1 MLKVSIPILI
11 SAKTLWQNLVETL
24 RILGVDPGSRKT
36 GYGLIENSGNRIR
49 HLASGCIRLNAKH
62 PLSDRLSMLSRELE
76 QLIEEFRPDCG
87 AVEKVFF
94 AKNAQSALTLGHAR
108 GVILLKFS
116 ERHLPIHEYQA
127 LKVKQTVV
135 GVGRANKD
143 QIQHMVRILLNLQNS
158 LQEDEADALAVAI
171 THAHLGLSLKQSL

>member
-1 MLKVSIPILI
+1 MK
-11 SAKTLWQNLVETL
+11 ALWQNLVETL
-24 RILGVDPGSRKT
+24 RILGIDPGSRKT
-36 GYGLIENSGNRIR
+36 GYGLIENTGNRIH

-62 PLSDRLSMLSRELE
+62 PLSDRLSILSRELE

-87 AVEKVFF
+87 VVEKIFF

-116 ERHLPIHEYQA
+116 ERNLPIHEYQT
-127 LKVKQTVV
+127 LKIKQTVV
-135 GVGRANKD
+135 GVGRADKD
-143 QIQHMVRILLNLQNS
+143 QVQHMVKILLNLQNK

-171 THAHLGLSLKQSL
+171 THAHLGLSIKQSL

>member
-1 MLKVSIPILI
+1 M
-11 SAKTLWQNLVETL
+11 VETL

-87 AVEKVFF
+87 VVEKIFF

-108 GVILLKFS
+108 GVILLKIS
-116 ERHLPIHEYQA
+116 EPHLPIHEYQT

-135 GVGRANKD
+135 GVGRAGKD
-143 QIQHMVRILLNLQNS
+143 QVQHMVKILLNLQNS

-171 THAHLGLSLKQSL
+171 THAHLGLSLKQSP

>member
-87 AVEKVFF
+87 VVEKIFF

-135 GVGRANKD
+135 GVGRADKD

>member
-1 MLKVSIPILI
+1 MSILI
-11 SAKTLWQNLVETL
+11 LTSVKALWQNLVETL
-24 RILGVDPGSRKT
+24 RILGIDPGSRKT
-36 GYGLIENSGNRIR
+36 GYGLIENTGNRIR

-62 PLSDRLSMLSRELE
+62 PLSDRLSILSRELE

-87 AVEKVFF
+87 VVEKIFF

-116 ERHLPIHEYQA
+116 ERNLPIHEYQT
-127 LKVKQTVV
+127 LKIKQTVV
-135 GVGRANKD
+135 GVGRADKN
-143 QIQHMVRILLNLQNS
+143 QVQHMVKILLNLQNK

-171 THAHLGLSLKQSL
+171 THAHLGLSIKQSL

>member
-49 HLASGCIRLNAKH
+49 HLSSGCIRLNERDL
-62 PLSDRLSMLSRELE
+62 LSDRLSMLSRELE

-87 AVEKVFF
+87 VVEKIFF

-108 GVILLKFS
+108 GDFIEIF
-116 ERHLPIHEYQA
+116 
-127 LKVKQTVV
+127 
-135 GVGRANKD
+135 
-143 QIQHMVRILLNLQNS
+143 
-158 LQEDEADALAVAI
+158 
-171 THAHLGLSLKQSL
+171 

>member
-36 GYGLIENSGNRIR
+36 GYGLIENFGNRIR

-76 QLIEEFRPDCG
+76 QLIEELRPDCG

-143 QIQHMVRILLNLQNS
+143 QIHHMVRILLNLKNS

>member
-1 MLKVSIPILI
+1 MSIPILT
-11 SAKTLWQNLVETL
+11 SAKALWLNLVETL
-24 RILGVDPGSRKT
+24 RILGIDPGSRKT
-36 GYGLIENSGNRIR
+36 GYGLIENTGNYSR
-49 HLASGCIRLNAKH
+49 HLASGCIRLNERDQ
-62 PLSDRLSMLSRELE
+62 LSDRLSMLSRELE

-94 AKNAQSALTLGHAR
+94 AKNAQSSLILGHAR

-135 GVGRANKD
+135 GVGRADKD
-143 QIQHMVRILLNLQNS
+143 QVQHMVRILLNLQNS
-158 LQEDEADALAVAI
+158 LLEDEADALAVAI
-171 THAHLGLSLKQSL
+171 THAHLRLSLKQSL

>member
-1 MLKVSIPILI
+1 MSIPILT
-11 SAKTLWQNLVETL
+11 SAKALWQNLVETL
-24 RILGVDPGSRKT
+24 RILGIDPGSRKT
-36 GYGLIENSGNRIR
+36 GYGLIENTGNRIR

-62 PLSDRLSMLSRELE
+62 PLSDRLSILSRELE

-87 AVEKVFF
+87 VVEKIFF

-116 ERHLPIHEYQA
+116 ERNLPIHEYQT
-127 LKVKQTVV
+127 LKIKQTVV
-135 GVGRANKD
+135 GVGRADKD
-143 QIQHMVRILLNLQNS
+143 QVQHMVKILLNLQNK

-171 THAHLGLSLKQSL
+171 THAHLGLYLKQSL

>member
-1 MLKVSIPILI
+1 VK
-11 SAKTLWQNLVETL
+11 ALWQNLVETL
-24 RILGVDPGSRKT
+24 RILGIDPGSRKT
-36 GYGLIENSGNRIR
+36 GYGLIENTGNRIH

-62 PLSDRLSMLSRELE
+62 PLSDRLSILSRELE

-87 AVEKVFF
+87 VVEKIFF

-116 ERHLPIHEYQA
+116 ERNLPIHEYQT
-127 LKVKQTVV
+127 LKIKQTVV
-135 GVGRANKD
+135 GVGRADKD
-143 QIQHMVRILLNLQNS
+143 QVQHMVKILLNLQNK

-171 THAHLGLSLKQSL
+171 THAHLGLSIKQSL